1 MGTARLS
8 QRAPSDGNR
17 ESSVEQLWGQVGCPP
32 CGRGSLRSLA
42 STVLSGASFFSSP
55 ACHTPAPPS
64 TSNISPFLHTHQAL
78 PISMTFANA
87 GAFVWI
93 IPLSS
98 VSEKYTQRLPEVST
112 QCPRS
117 CISIFDR
124 STQPPRG
131 LASGSCST
139 SPSFHPPNCTF
150 LLTCPGPLLDDRGLP
165 GLPLCDSG
173 SAVGQVFS

>member
-117 CISIFDR
+117 CISIFD
-124 STQPPRG
+124 PP
-131 LASGSCST
+131 S
-139 SPSFHPPNCTF
+139 
-150 LLTCPGPLLDDRGLP
+150 LP
-165 GLPLCDSG
+165 GVSLQAPAAPAHRSIHLIALFCLPVLVPC
-173 SAVGQVFS
+173 